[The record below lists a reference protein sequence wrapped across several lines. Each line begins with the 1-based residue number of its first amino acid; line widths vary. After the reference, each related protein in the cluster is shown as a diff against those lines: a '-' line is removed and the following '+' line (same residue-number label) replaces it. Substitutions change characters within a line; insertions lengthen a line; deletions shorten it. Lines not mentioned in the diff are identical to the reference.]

1 MSITIE
7 NKGHFETVFLPTD
20 KTQGIKGNDRAEIGV
35 KEYISKESIDK
46 ALEKINTFLND
57 NNTYAEYE
65 MHDKLNHIMI
75 RIIDQDT
82 HEVILEIPP
91 KKILDLVSKMCE
103 LVGILVDE
111 KV

>member
-1 MSITIE
+1 MSITID
-7 NKGHFETVFLPTD
+7 NKGSFLPAILPNEKYQGNKEQD
-20 KTQGIKGNDRAEIGV
+20 KAGISAN
-35 KEYISKESIDK
+35 EYISKDTLDK
-46 ALEKINTFLND
+46 ALEKINTFLDD

-65 MHDKLNHIMI
+65 MHDKLKHIMI
-75 RIIDQDT
+75 RIVHKDT
-82 HEVILEIPP
+82 HEILLEIPP

>member
-7 NKGHFETVFLPTD
+7 NKGHFERVILPVD
-20 KTQGIKGNDRAEIGV
+20 KSRGIKESNRTEL
-35 KEYISKESIDK
+35 EYKDSISKDSLDK
-46 ALEKINTFLND
+46 ALEKINTFLDD

-75 RIIDQDT
+75 RIINKDT
-82 HEVILEIPP
+82 HEVVLEIPP

>member
-1 MSITIE
+1 MSITIKSNE
-7 NKGHFETVFLPTD
+7 ALEVVSIPRD
-20 KTQGIKGNDRAEIGV
+20 KSYGINDAEKREAG
-35 KEYISKESIDK
+35 KREYISKESLDK

-75 RIIDQDT
+75 RIINKDT
-82 HEVILEIPP
+82 HEVLLEVPP
-91 KKILDLVSKMCE
+91 KKILDLVSRMCE